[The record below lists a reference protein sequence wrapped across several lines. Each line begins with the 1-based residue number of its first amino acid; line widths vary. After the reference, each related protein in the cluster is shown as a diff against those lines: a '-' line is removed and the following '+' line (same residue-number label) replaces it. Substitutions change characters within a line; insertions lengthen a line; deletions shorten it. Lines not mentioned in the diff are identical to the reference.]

1 MVFKQQAFPQASCSI
16 VLKDLMEIHPKKI
29 LINPKISP
37 IISKL
42 SLNIELTIKIKLDRF
57 LWKKSFVGVKKYS
70 IKICTVFVATGL

>member
-1 MVFKQQAFPQASCSI
+1 
-16 VLKDLMEIHPKKI
+16 MEIHFKKI

-57 LWKKSFVGVKKYS
+57 LWKNHLWELKS
-70 IKICTVFVATGL
+70 TP

>member
-16 VLKDLMEIHPKKI
+16 VLKGMEIHLKKI

-57 LWKKSFVGVKKYS
+57 LLKKSFVGVKKYS